1 MREGSRI
8 GPKVYVS
15 RGMLRRDR
23 VPSVDAMTTTAR
35 QWLARVDPRLLDA
48 AVAVALLALLLAS
61 FGRPPG
67 PGQRP
72 IDLGAWLLAAGLT
85 LPYAIHRRAPWIA
98 LTLTL
103 SSLVAFSLLH
113 YAPYPGISMFAL
125 LFAITLHGTRKASV
139 TAYGATIAAF
149 LVALAAQPP
158 GVARPADWAATLLAA
173 TVAWLAG
180 ANVRQRRTRWAA
192 LEERTMLLERE
203 REERDRAAVTTERL
217 RIARELHDVVAHSM
231 SVIAVQAGVGHHVID
246 TDVAEARRALG
257 AIEDTSR
264 SSLTEMRRLL
274 GVLRESDDAASR
286 SPAHGLGDL
295 ARLVAQTRRSGLGVT
310 LERSGSDHNLPA
322 GADLAAYRIVQE
334 GLTNVLKHGGPVAH
348 VLVECTDRVL
358 SIEITDDGG
367 PRGSTDAADGAGHGL
382 IGMRE
387 RETGLVKAHPLPPT

>member
-1 MREGSRI
+1 
-8 GPKVYVS
+8 
-15 RGMLRRDR
+15 
-23 VPSVDAMTTTAR
+23 
-35 QWLARVDPRLLDA
+35 
-48 AVAVALLALLLAS
+48 
-61 FGRPPG
+61 
-67 PGQRP
+67 
-72 IDLGAWLLAAGLT
+72 
-85 LPYAIHRRAPWIA
+85 
-98 LTLTL
+98 
-103 SSLVAFSLLH
+103 
-113 YAPYPGISMFAL
+113 
-125 LFAITLHGTRKASV
+125 
-139 TAYGATIAAF
+139 
-149 LVALAAQPP
+149 
-158 GVARPADWAATLLAA
+158 
-173 TVAWLAG
+173 
-180 ANVRQRRTRWAA
+180 
-192 LEERTMLLERE
+192 MLLERE

-295 ARLVAQTRRSGLGVT
+295 ARLIAQTRRSGLGVT

-387 RETGLVKAHPLPPT
+387 TGLVKAHPLPPT